1 MSADADLLADR
12 RTLRRRL
19 TLWRMLALAGAVVA
33 IGTIGYFASGRTS
46 LTTGKDHVARIEIK
60 GVITGDKRTLDMIKA
75 VKDAKNVSAVLVRI
89 ESPGGTVTGSEALHE
104 SLRALS
110 AAKPTVAVIDGAAA
124 SGGYIAALGTER
136 IFARQTSLV
145 GSIGVLF
152 QYPNVGKL
160 METLGVK
167 LEEIK
172 SSPLKAAPNAFEPA
186 SPEARAALQAVV
198 NDNYDWFKRM
208 VRDRRKM
215 NDAELNAVADGKVH
229 SGTRAAAL
237 KLIDQVG
244 GESEARAWLASEKK
258 ISADLTIRDW
268 RRKSETDRLGLWS
281 ASETLA
287 RAAGLD
293 TLATIIAR
301 AAVMPEGL
309 QLDGALALWQ
319 PPVER

>member
-1 MSADADLLADR
+1 MSANADLLADR
-12 RTLRRRL
+12 RALRRRL
-19 TLWRMLALAGAVVA
+19 TLWRLLAMAGAIAALAAV
-33 IGTIGYFASGRTS
+33 GYLAGGRDFV
-46 LTTGKDHVARIEIK
+46 GKGKEHVARIEIT
-60 GVITGDKRTLDMIKA
+60 GVITGDKRTLEMIKS

-89 ESPGGTVTGSEALHE
+89 ESPGGTVTGSEALYE
-104 SLRALS
+104 ALRALS

-124 SGGYIAALGTER
+124 SGGYIAAMGTER

-160 METLGVK
+160 LDNLGVK
-167 LEEIK
+167 VEEIK
-172 SSPLKAAPNAFEPA
+172 SAPLKAAPNAFEPS

-198 NDNYDWFKRM
+198 DDNYDWFKQM
-208 VRDRRKM
+208 VRDRRRM
-215 NDAELNAVADGKVH
+215 NDAELKAVVDGKVH
-229 SGTRAAAL
+229 SGTRAATL

-258 ISADLTIRDW
+258 ISGDLTTRDW

-281 ASETLA
+281 ASEALA
-287 RAAGLD
+287 RAAGLS
-293 TLATIIAR
+293 TIASIIAR

-309 QLDGALALWQ
+309 QLDGPMALWQ
-319 PPVER
+319 PPRDH